1 MYCRF
6 QQLSTSFLRF
16 CIALSCTCKDLVV
29 EDKYGNCKSASDK
42 VPKFHGNT
50 YCYVVQPSSCNDLFD
65 ATKGA
70 PEKSSAQACSSGNC
84 MDNTI
89 M

>member
-16 CIALSCTCKDLVV
+16 CIALSCTCQDLVV

-50 YCYVVQPSSCNDLFD
+50 YCYVEQPSSCNDLVD
-65 ATKGA
+65 AKKDDTK
-70 PEKSSAQACSSGNC
+70 KKSAQACSSGNF
-84 MDNTI
+84 MDMKI
-89 M
+89 L